1 MRILIPII
9 GIAALALAMGGGE
22 EDQSGNGGNGGADG
36 TPDRDPLG
44 PIPVPGSDED
54 LAMIDAK
61 VCQAAEDLGPN
72 ATAPQIQMRV
82 AEDLHPDVAWPA
94 YVDYDDAT
102 AVANWTYF
110 GERAASYV
118 ASSDKQAWCSDQSG
132 GGTVADVLNE
142 ILVPTGGTP
151 APGMLYQI
159 QKGDSLVD
167 IARDALN
174 AVVPGVA
181 NGTGN
186 TARQARLDYIYC
198 ITSGPNWNMRL
209 YSTQNDF
216 SNTFPSYYG
225 VNGIGLRQ
233 AFMPKH
239 DDALSAILNGNMPT
253 RGVTQAG
260 AKVSGVG
267 ARYAMLWLPPV
278 DPQALQQFGRVSCA
292 HVDWS
297 DGSSSIDPPPE
308 LLNRLS

>member
-1 MRILIPII
+1 MRGLIIPAALLV
-9 GIAALALAMGGGE
+9 AALAFGAGGE
-22 EDQSGNGGNGGADG
+22 DQQDG
-36 TPDRDPLG
+36 TLPDGKPDRPPLDE
-44 PIPVPGSDED
+44 IPVPSSDED
-54 LAMIDAK
+54 LALIDAK
-61 VCQAAEDLGPN
+61 ICEAADDLGPA

-82 AEDLHPDVAWPA
+82 AEELHPDVAWPA
-94 YVDYDDAT
+94 YPEYDHPT

-118 ASSDKQAWCSDQSG
+118 ASPDKAAWCADQENG
-132 GGTVADVLNE
+132 GGTISDVLTE
-142 ILVPTGGTP
+142 ILVPDGGSP
-151 APGMLYQI
+151 VPGKLYEI
-159 QKGDSLVD
+159 RKGDTLVD

-198 ITSGPNWNMRL
+198 MTSGPNWNMAL
-209 YSTQNDF
+209 YSTQNDT
-216 SNTFPSYYG
+216 SNTFPAFYT

-239 DDALSAILNGNMPT
+239 DDALAAMLNGKLPT
-253 RGVTQAG
+253 RGVTQSG
-260 AKVSGVG
+260 ARISGVG
-267 ARYAMLWLPPV
+267 SRYAMLWLPPV
-278 DPQALQQFGRVSCA
+278 DPNALSQFGRVSCA

-308 LLNRLS
+308 LLSRLS